1 MLARDVM
8 TAHVVCVQSTTSI
21 AEAIGLMLEHHFSG
35 LPVINGNE
43 RLVGI
48 VTEGDF
54 LRRSETGTD
63 RKRPR
68 WLELLVGSRRLAEE
82 YIHARGRK
90 VEEVMSRDPIAI
102 TEDTPL
108 DEIVQLMER
117 WHVKR
122 LPVTRGDQVVGIV
135 SRADLLRVLPARSGA
150 AETSARSDE
159 TIRKRLLDELDKQP
173 WAPVAMINIAVRDG
187 VVEFGGTITEEAQRD
202 ALKVAAENIAGVKA
216 VVDNLI
222 WIEPTSGMVVGPE

>member
-8 TAHVVCVQSTTSI
+8 TAHVVCVQSTASI

-68 WLELLVGSRRLAEE
+68 WLEFLVGSRRLAEE
-82 YIHARGRK
+82 YVHAHGRK
-90 VEEVMSRDPIAI
+90 VDEVMSRDPIAI

-122 LPVTRGDQVVGIV
+122 LPVTRGDRVVGIV
-135 SRADLLRVLPARSGA
+135 SRADLLRALPARSGA
-150 AETSARSDE
+150 AQTSARSDE

-173 WAPVAMINIAVRDG
+173 WAPLAMINIAVRDG

-202 ALKVAAENIAGVKA
+202 ALKVAAENIAGVKT